1 MSTVETVRGPVD
13 AETLGRTLMHE
24 HILLVE
30 AEALA
35 NYSNAFGES
44 YWDEEVR
51 VADAIA
57 KLGAVREAGIN
68 TLVDPTAPGLGRFIP
83 RIKKINEAV
92 DLNIIVASGL
102 YAFVGLPNFLTYRSA
117 DAIAE
122 IFIREIR
129 EGINDTGVKAAF
141 LKCAVEAH
149 GMVGDVPRILAA
161 VGAAA
166 VETGAPVMVHTSAAA
181 KTGLPALEALTGA
194 GVEPSRIVIAHMG
207 DSNDMDYL
215 RAVADTGAWLGL
227 DRFGIDHFNPMED
240 RIRTMLALMDAG
252 YGPQLHVSHDAA
264 CFCDFMTG
272 DPFFA
277 GAESSYLLVSETVVP
292 ALLAAG
298 ATPPEIDALMI
309 ENPRRFFAP
318 ACSALA
324 QGTNLSRAPGRAPRH
339 ATPGAL
345 RGGARAGQIARSA
358 DGGDPYHRVM
368 ERAVSGAAERGVEPD
383 IEAEILEIGRRLAGR
398 GGVACAPR

>member
-1 MSTVETVRGPVD
+1 MSIVETVRGPVD
-13 AETLGRTLMHE
+13 AQTLGRTLMHE

-35 NYSNAFGES
+35 NYSHAFGDS
-44 YWDEEVR
+44 YWNEEIR

-83 RIKKINEAV
+83 RIKRINDAV
-92 DLNIIVASGL
+92 DLNVIVASGL
-102 YAFVGLPNFLTYRSA
+102 YAFLGLPNFLNYRSV

-227 DRFGIDHFNPMED
+227 DRFGIDHFNPMAD

-252 YGPQLHVSHDAA
+252 YGAQLHVAHDAA

-277 GAESSYLLVSETVVP
+277 GAEASYLLVSETVVP
-292 ALLAAG
+292 ALLGAG
-298 ATPPEIDALMI
+298 ATQRDVDALLI

-318 ACSALA
+318 A
-324 QGTNLSRAPGRAPRH
+324 
-339 ATPGAL
+339 
-345 RGGARAGQIARSA
+345 
-358 DGGDPYHRVM
+358 
-368 ERAVSGAAERGVEPD
+368 
-383 IEAEILEIGRRLAGR
+383 
-398 GGVACAPR
+398 

>member
-24 HILLVE
+24 HILLIE

-35 NYSNAFGES
+35 NYSNVFGES

-57 KLGAVREAGIN
+57 KLRAVREAGIS

-83 RIKKINEAV
+83 RIKRINQAV

-102 YAFVGLPNFLTYRSA
+102 YAFVGLPNFLTYRPV

-141 LKCAVEAH
+141 LKCAVEAY

-181 KTGLPALEALTGA
+181 KTGLPALAALTGA
-194 GVEPSRIVIAHMG
+194 GVDPSRIVIAHMG

-215 RAVADTGAWLGL
+215 RAVAESGAWLGL
-227 DRFGIDHFNPMED
+227 DRFGIDHFNPLAD

-277 GAESSYLLVSETVVP
+277 GAEASYLLVSETVVP
-292 ALLAAG
+292 ALLGAG
-298 ATPPEIDALMI
+298 ATQQDIDALMI

-318 ACSALA
+318 A
-324 QGTNLSRAPGRAPRH
+324 
-339 ATPGAL
+339 
-345 RGGARAGQIARSA
+345 
-358 DGGDPYHRVM
+358 
-368 ERAVSGAAERGVEPD
+368 
-383 IEAEILEIGRRLAGR
+383 
-398 GGVACAPR
+398 

>member
-13 AETLGRTLMHE
+13 AQTLGRTLMHE

-35 NYSNAFGES
+35 NYSHAFGES

-51 VADAIA
+51 VNDAIA
-57 KLGAVREAGIN
+57 KLRAVREAGIE

-83 RIKKINEAV
+83 RIKRINDAV
-92 DLNIIVASGL
+92 DLNIIVATGL
-102 YAFVGLPNFLTYRSA
+102 YAFLGLPNFLGYRSV
-117 DAIAE
+117 DGIAE

-129 EGINDTGVKAAF
+129 EGINDTGVRAAF

-181 KTGLPALEALTGA
+181 KTGLPALEALTSA

-227 DRFGIDHFNPMED
+227 DRFGIDHFNPTED
-240 RIRTMLALMDAG
+240 RIATMLALMDAG

-277 GAESSYLLVSETVVP
+277 GAQASYLLVSETVVP

-298 ATPPEIDALMI
+298 ATQEDIDALMI
-309 ENPRRFFAP
+309 DNPRRFFAP
-318 ACSALA
+318 A
-324 QGTNLSRAPGRAPRH
+324 
-339 ATPGAL
+339 
-345 RGGARAGQIARSA
+345 
-358 DGGDPYHRVM
+358 
-368 ERAVSGAAERGVEPD
+368 
-383 IEAEILEIGRRLAGR
+383 
-398 GGVACAPR
+398 

>member
-13 AETLGRTLMHE
+13 AAALGRTLMHE
-24 HILLVE
+24 HILLIE

-35 NYSNAFGES
+35 NYSHAFGAS
-44 YWDEEVR
+44 YWDEELR
-51 VADAIA
+51 VADAVA
-57 KLGAVREAGIN
+57 KLTVLREAGID
-68 TLVDPTAPGLGRFIP
+68 TIVDPTAPGLGRFIP
-83 RIKKINEAV
+83 RIKRINEAV

-102 YAFVGLPNFLTYRSA
+102 YAFLGLPNFLNYRSV

-122 IFIREIR
+122 LFVREIR

-149 GMVGDVPRILAA
+149 GLVGDVPRILAA
-161 VGAAA
+161 VAAA
-166 VETGAPVMVHTSAAA
+166 ALETGAPVMVHTNAAA
-181 KTGLPALEALTGA
+181 RTGLAALDALTGG
-194 GVEPSRIVIAHMG
+194 GVDPARIVIAHMG

-215 RAVADTGAWLGL
+215 RAIGDTGAWLGL

-240 RIRTMLALMDAG
+240 RIRTLLALLDAG
-252 YGPQLHVSHDAA
+252 YGPQLHLAHDAA

-277 GAESSYLLVSETVVP
+277 GAEASYLLVSGTVVP

-298 ATPPEIDALMI
+298 AGEQAVEELLV

-318 ACSALA
+318 A
-324 QGTNLSRAPGRAPRH
+324 
-339 ATPGAL
+339 
-345 RGGARAGQIARSA
+345 
-358 DGGDPYHRVM
+358 
-368 ERAVSGAAERGVEPD
+368 
-383 IEAEILEIGRRLAGR
+383 
-398 GGVACAPR
+398 

>member
-13 AETLGRTLMHE
+13 AQTLGRTLMHE
-24 HILLVE
+24 HILLIE

-35 NYSNAFGES
+35 NYSHAFGES

-57 KLGAVREAGIN
+57 KLRAVHEAGID

-83 RIKKINEAV
+83 RIKRINDAV

-102 YAFVGLPNFLTYRSA
+102 YAFVGLPNFLTYRSV

-122 IFIREIR
+122 IFVREIR

-149 GMVGDVPRILAA
+149 GMVGDIPRILAA

-215 RAVADTGAWLGL
+215 RAVAETGAWLGL
-227 DRFGIDHFNPMED
+227 DRFGIEHFNPTED
-240 RIRTMLALMDAG
+240 RIRTMLALLDAG
-252 YGPQLHVSHDAA
+252 YGPQLHVSHDGA

-298 ATPPEIDALMI
+298 ATQEDIDALMV

-318 ACSALA
+318 A
-324 QGTNLSRAPGRAPRH
+324 
-339 ATPGAL
+339 
-345 RGGARAGQIARSA
+345 
-358 DGGDPYHRVM
+358 
-368 ERAVSGAAERGVEPD
+368 
-383 IEAEILEIGRRLAGR
+383 
-398 GGVACAPR
+398 

>member
-13 AETLGRTLMHE
+13 VQALGRTLMHE

-35 NYSNAFGES
+35 NYSHAFGDS
-44 YWDEEVR
+44 YWDEEAR

-83 RIKKINEAV
+83 RIKRINDAV

-102 YAFVGLPNFLTYRSA
+102 YAFLGLPNFLGYRSV

-122 IFIREIR
+122 IFVREIR

-181 KTGLPALEALTGA
+181 RTGLPALEALTAA

-207 DSNDMDYL
+207 DSNDMEYL
-215 RAVADTGAWLGL
+215 RAVAETGAWLGL
-227 DRFGIDHFNPMED
+227 DRFGIEHFNPTED

-252 YGPQLHVSHDAA
+252 YGPQLHVAHDAA

-277 GAESSYLLVSETVVP
+277 GAEASYLLVSETVLP

-298 ATPPEIDALMI
+298 ATQEDIDALMI

-318 ACSALA
+318 A
-324 QGTNLSRAPGRAPRH
+324 
-339 ATPGAL
+339 
-345 RGGARAGQIARSA
+345 
-358 DGGDPYHRVM
+358 
-368 ERAVSGAAERGVEPD
+368 
-383 IEAEILEIGRRLAGR
+383 
-398 GGVACAPR
+398 

>member
-13 AETLGRTLMHE
+13 AEALGRTLMHE
-24 HILLVE
+24 HILLIE

-35 NYSNAFGES
+35 NYSHAFGES

-57 KLGAVREAGIN
+57 KLGAVREAGIG

-83 RIKKINEAV
+83 RIKRINEAV

-102 YAFVGLPNFLTYRSA
+102 YAFLGLPNFLNYRSV

-166 VETGAPVMVHTSAAA
+166 VETGAPVMVHTNAAA

-215 RAVADTGAWLGL
+215 RAVADS
-227 DRFGIDHFNPMED
+227 RRM
-240 RIRTMLALMDAG
+240 AG
-252 YGPQLHVSHDAA
+252 P
-264 CFCDFMTG
+264 
-272 DPFFA
+272 
-277 GAESSYLLVSETVVP
+277 
-292 ALLAAG
+292 
-298 ATPPEIDALMI
+298 
-309 ENPRRFFAP
+309 
-318 ACSALA
+318 
-324 QGTNLSRAPGRAPRH
+324 
-339 ATPGAL
+339 
-345 RGGARAGQIARSA
+345 
-358 DGGDPYHRVM
+358 
-368 ERAVSGAAERGVEPD
+368 
-383 IEAEILEIGRRLAGR
+383 
-398 GGVACAPR
+398 